1 MMVMLKLR
9 DRTAIVRNIILVE
22 RVAIILAALLL
33 WRWGVAAMLA
43 AFIAISALAALCYFW
58 QVSRVS
64 TIPLTRFIVIYF
76 THLLLSALITLP
88 LTYLT
93 W

>member
-9 DRTAIVRNIILVE
+9 DRTAIVRNVILAE
-22 RVAIILAALLL
+22 RTAIILAALLL

-43 AFIAISALAALCYFW
+43 AFIVISAIAALCYFW
-58 QVSRVS
+58 HAARVS
-64 TIPLTRFIVIYF
+64 TLRATRLLAIYF
-76 THLLLSALITLP
+76 THLLLAAIITLP
-88 LTYLT
+88 ITYLA